1 MVAIPPV
8 PVPVPVPVPLAFQ
21 AFQLPKT
28 NKADFNHVLE
38 HVTILGTP
46 SQRLRIRAT
55 SGAMTDNNLLY
66 IDKELLLKTVT
77 ATTAVMSKIKLK
89 ALKRWTKEQET
100 LGNKIDIHKF
110 TLNVYRKIQQ
120 ELSKS
125 GGKKGNEER
134 QSSNARLSKFD

>member
-8 PVPVPVPVPLAFQ
+8 PVPVPVPLAFQ
-21 AFQLPKT
+21 ACQLPKT

-77 ATTAVMSKIKLK
+77 ATTTVMSEIKLK
-89 ALKRWTKEQET
+89 ALKRWTKSALACLAAPGIVEVKQPIT
-100 LGNKIDIHKF
+100 THTVAK
-110 TLNVYRKIQQ
+110 VR
-120 ELSKS
+120 
-125 GGKKGNEER
+125 
-134 QSSNARLSKFD
+134 